1 MRRFRITCAPTLA
14 AIPFA
19 MPLAMLLSMATAVPA
34 HAQLGRLKKMGA
46 EAAKKAA
53 EEKVTGKKDAASG
66 TSGSDATS
74 SAGEASG
81 ATAARTTVSYVLS
94 GDRIDL
100 VLAALTPRVED
111 AEKRQA
117 AKKIRREWAVKD
129 STNRA
134 CLEKQTRQGADPM
147 AIVAAMEKNKAALE
161 RLQAQQIP
169 LTKRLNEAASKQDMR
184 TMRFVQDT
192 LQTIQMRQA
201 ALSVGAS
208 CAFDFTPPVLIEAD
222 LATNGMSGDHD
233 ADAGS
238 FDPPASVKAELT
250 TVQFGR
256 LRERIALWA
265 MLQETPGIKVGKEGV
280 FTEEEQAALTARA
293 ANIRKLTPLFR
304 GNALRWS
311 DWGDVKSWK

>member
-14 AIPFA
+14 AIPFV
-19 MPLAMLLSMATAVPA
+19 MPLAILLSMTTAVPA
-34 HAQLGRLKKMGA
+34 HAQLGKLKKMGA

-53 EEKVTGKKDAASG
+53 EEKVTGKKDASGASG
-66 TSGSDATS
+66 SEAAS
-74 SAGEASG
+74 SAGEAGG
-81 ATAARTTVSYVLS
+81 ATAAKTTVSYALS

-100 VLAALTPRVED
+100 VLAALTPRVEA
-111 AEKRQA
+111 AEKYQA
-117 AKKIRREWAVKD
+117 AKKARREWAVKD
-129 STNRA
+129 STNKA
-134 CLEKQTRQGADPM
+134 CLEKQTRQGVDPM
-147 AIVAAMEKNKAALE
+147 AMATAMEKNKAALE

-169 LTKRLNEAASKQDMR
+169 LAKRLNEAASRQDMR

-192 LQTIQMRQA
+192 LQTIQMRQT
-201 ALSVGAS
+201 ALSVGVS
-208 CAFDFTPPVLIEAD
+208 CTFDFTPAALIEAD
-222 LATNGMSGDHD
+222 LAAEGQSGD

-265 MLQETPGIKVGKEGV
+265 MLQETPGIKAGKEGV

-293 ANIRKLTPLFR
+293 ANIRKLTPFFR
-304 GNALRWS
+304 DHALRWS